1 MRVGVFNRFWATFG
15 GAEMVAGT
23 IADELC
29 DDHDVTLV
37 GTGPVPVG
45 GLRERLGLGL
55 TPVATAVVDDL
66 PAAVEDES
74 GRYDLWIN
82 CSYLSDEA
90 CRAAHGAYVLS
101 FPTPA
106 TSHFNGA
113 QRVLN
118 KTVGLVLREGWP
130 PPRLGRGF
138 GPVEGSRGARCRR
151 IEANAEFTVRTRRG
165 RHRRVT
171 VVFAAGEAAHVE
183 LNGGAEVVDATPGRS
198 PVAVTV
204 GCVGDRDGVARVRIT
219 TSSGTAAVSG
229 IVTGAGATA
238 RMAARAGA
246 VAPFLL
252 VDDSPAFIDS
262 YDLLLANSE
271 YTRTWTAR
279 LWHRDSTVLYPPV
292 KPVAAGDK
300 QQIILSVGR
309 FFDAAAGH
317 SKKQLELVET
327 FGRLWRRG
335 DLDGWSLHL
344 VGGCSE
350 EQRPYLDRVRSAAAG
365 LPVDLHVDAARR
377 EVEQLY
383 GAASL
388 YWHATGLGEDPTR
401 HPHRFEHFGITTVEA
416 MSAGA
421 VPIVFDH
428 AGPREVVED
437 GVSGLVFRD
446 LDGLAAT
453 TRTLVLDRGRRESLA
468 RGARR
473 RAAAFAPDAFRS
485 RLRDLLAPMG
495 A

>member
-1 MRVGVFNRFWATFG
+1 M
-15 GAEMVAGT
+15 
-23 IADELC
+23 
-29 DDHDVTLV
+29 
-37 GTGPVPVG
+37 
-45 GLRERLGLGL
+45 
-55 TPVATAVVDDL
+55 
-66 PAAVEDES
+66 
-74 GRYDLWIN
+74 
-82 CSYLSDEA
+82 
-90 CRAAHGAYVLS
+90 
-101 FPTPA
+101 
-106 TSHFNGA
+106 
-113 QRVLN
+113 
-118 KTVGLVLREGWP
+118 
-130 PPRLGRGF
+130 
-138 GPVEGSRGARCRR
+138 
-151 IEANAEFTVRTRRG
+151 
-165 RHRRVT
+165 
-171 VVFAAGEAAHVE
+171 
-183 LNGGAEVVDATPGRS
+183 
-198 PVAVTV
+198 
-204 GCVGDRDGVARVRIT
+204 
-219 TSSGTAAVSG
+219 
-229 IVTGAGATA
+229 
-238 RMAARAGA
+238 
-246 VAPFLL
+246 
-252 VDDSPAFIDS
+252 
-262 YDLLLANSE
+262 
-271 YTRTWTAR
+271 
-279 LWHRDSTVLYPPV
+279 

-468 RGARR
+468 CGPAGGQR
-473 RAAAFAPDAFRS
+473 RS
-485 RLRDLLAPMG
+485 RRMRSGHGCGISSRRWVPEGSPASRAREAVDQRPSPAR
-495 A
+495 